1 MMEQWIFMNGDYVR
15 REDAKVSVFDHG
27 FLYGDG
33 IFEGIRSYDC
43 NVFRLEEH
51 VERLF
56 ESAKAILLELPYSPT
71 EVEDMVVKTLQKNEL
86 SSAYIRLVVSRGEG
100 NLGLDPFAC
109 RNPQVIVIAEQ
120 LAMFP
125 QEMYDAGT
133 SLVTVATRRN
143 RPDALNPKIK
153 SLNYLNNI
161 LIRIEAHQAGV
172 SEALTLNTEG
182 YVTEGSGDNVF
193 VVKRGVLYTPPCY
206 LGALDGIT
214 RRAVME
220 VAENMGYVVKEEPFT
235 LHDVYTADEVFLS
248 GTAVE
253 IMPVVRVDSRQ
264 IGDGRPG
271 PHTHRLLEGFRKLT
285 RQDGVKYTLTP
296 VSSVH
301 AELA

>member
-1 MMEQWIFMNGDYVR
+1 MGQWIFMNDQFVP
-15 REDAKVSVFDHG
+15 REEAKVSVFDHG

-43 NVFRLEEH
+43 NVFRLGAH
-51 VERLF
+51 VERLY
-56 ESAKAILLELPYSPT
+56 ESAKTVMLNMPYSPS
-71 EVEDMVVKTLQKNEL
+71 EMEDVIVRTLQKNEL
-86 SSAYIRLVVSRGEG
+86 ASAYIRVVVSRGIG
-100 NLGLDPFAC
+100 NLGLDPFSC
-109 RNPQVIVIAEQ
+109 QQPQVIVIAEQ

-125 QEMYDAGT
+125 KEMYESGT
-133 SLVTVATRRN
+133 ALVTVPTRRN

-161 LIRIEAHQAGV
+161 LIRIEAHQAGA

-193 VVKRGVLYTPPCY
+193 LVKRGVLYTPPCY

-220 VAENMGYVVKEEPFT
+220 VAEKSGYVVKEEPFT
-235 LHDVYTADEVFLS
+235 LHDVYNADEVFLT

-253 IMPVVRVDSRQ
+253 IMPVIRVDSRQ
-264 IGDGRPG
+264 IGTGKPG
-271 PHTHRLLEGFRKLT
+271 PHTFRLLEEFRKLT
-285 RQDGVKYTLTP
+285 RTDGVKYTLNN
-296 VSSVH
+296 VH